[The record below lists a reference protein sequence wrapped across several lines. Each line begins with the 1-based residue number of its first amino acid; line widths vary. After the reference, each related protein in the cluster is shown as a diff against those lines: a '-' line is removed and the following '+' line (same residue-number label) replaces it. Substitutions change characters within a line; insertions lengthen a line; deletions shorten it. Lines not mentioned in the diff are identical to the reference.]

1 MDPAVPAQDHR
12 ILRRQPQMDSLTSLQ
27 EAVPSSDDGTQSVHD
42 DFYPDYSEDWIDF
55 AEAVGSDYLVPSH
68 VTNVPSQTTHVLNEL
83 SDKAVQ
89 SAPSRVRVVVLA
101 LRDLDSELHEHAN
114 TMHGVKDLLLD
125 QNRDVHELAI
135 NNLILNQPIDHDKF
149 PEDVREF
156 PRNSFKQK
164 KDLLFISSNGILC
177 TRYPPTQRSLHE
189 RTLHMIVLPQ
199 L

>member
-12 ILRRQPQMDSLTSLQ
+12 ILRRQPQLDSLTPLQ

-55 AEAVGSDYLVPSH
+55 AEAVGSDYLVTSH
-68 VTNVPSQTTHVLNEL
+68 VTNVPSQTTHALNEL

-89 SAPSRVRVVVLA
+89 SAPSGVSVVVLA

-135 NNLILNQPIDHDKF
+135 NNLVLNQPIDHDKF

-164 KDLLFISSNGILC
+164 KDL
-177 TRYPPTQRSLHE
+177 
-189 RTLHMIVLPQ
+189 
-199 L
+199 